1 MPLIPDLSENG
12 QAIGKALS
20 QEIFGRIPAASMQ
33 LFDALNPLSW
43 PVDEKYSF
51 CRNMQYRDSGV
62 MEIIQHA
69 DEQRTGKS
77 LNEYQFSI
85 TSSDESA
92 QRATSDGKLIRVQGF
107 SCPEVM
113 SACCITIPGAT

>member
-1 MPLIPDLSENG
+1 MLEG
-12 QAIGKALS
+12 GT
-20 QEIFGRIPAASMQ
+20 
-33 LFDALNPLSW
+33 
-43 PVDEKYSF
+43 
-51 CRNMQYRDSGV
+51 
-62 MEIIQHA
+62 EIIQHT
-69 DEQRTGKS
+69 DERRTGKS

-113 SACCITIPGAT
+113 SACCITIPATTELRGHHCLATQLFEIDYFSSIFLVKKQVVVIKNRPQFRLS

>member
-1 MPLIPDLSENG
+1 MI
-12 QAIGKALS
+12 
-20 QEIFGRIPAASMQ
+20 
-33 LFDALNPLSW
+33 
-43 PVDEKYSF
+43 
-51 CRNMQYRDSGV
+51 
-62 MEIIQHA
+62 EIIQHA
-69 DEQRTGKS
+69 DERRTGKS

-113 SACCITIPGAT
+113 SACCITIPATTEQRRHHDESIQFGHNILSVIYFCGKLQVDCTQIG